1 MGGKKNTRIKYDA
14 YVIIPKNRTTTFS
27 DRLEQQ
33 AAYNAIVTNGY
44 CVDMDGVECDKI
56 VTFEDSCLPIRICMD
71 RTGKDTAD
79 DWNLGSPIQEIGF
92 DCIIRW
98 WPKKWF
104 MKPNGTLP
112 EKVLLHYGPVDIDLT
127 VINPDEEVVKDSFA
141 DTIISQDGQLVQPN
155 NSVTKDMGGED
166 IMFKKNKIKEEVTAE
181 VTTEN
186 EINTADEAVI
196 DTTKAEEEDTT
207 MPSTENAT
215 EVAATQTQPET
226 TEATP
231 KAKGFKNSKLGKG
244 VAACAIIVTAAG
256 IGLGIWKLISL
267 KKGGAEAAA
276 E

>member
-1 MGGKKNTRIKYDA
+1 MGGKKNSRIKYDA

-33 AAYNAIVTNGY
+33 MAYNAIVTNGY

-56 VTFEDSCLPIRICMD
+56 VTFEDSCLPIRICLD
-71 RTGKDTAD
+71 RTGKDIAD

-127 VINPDEEVVKDSFA
+127 VINPDEEVIKDSFA

-155 NSVTKDMGGED
+155 NSVNMGEE
-166 IMFKKNKIKEEVTAE
+166 IMFKKNKIKEVVTE

-207 MPSTENAT
+207 MPESENIT
-215 EVAATQTQPET
+215 EVAAATQSET
-226 TEATP
+226 TEA
-231 KAKGFKNSKLGKG
+231 KKGFKNPKLGKG
-244 VAACAIIVTAAG
+244 VAVCAIVATAAG
-256 IGLGIWKLISL
+256 IGFGVWKLISL
-267 KKGGAEAAA
+267 KKGGVETVAA

>member
-33 AAYNAIVTNGY
+33 MAYNAIVTNGY

-56 VTFEDSCLPIRICMD
+56 VTFEDSCLPIRICID
-71 RTGKDTAD
+71 RTGKDIAD

-127 VINPDEEVVKDSFA
+127 VINPDEEIIKDSFA
-141 DTIISQDGQLVQPN
+141 DTIISQDSQ
-155 NSVTKDMGGED
+155 
-166 IMFKKNKIKEEVTAE
+166 
-181 VTTEN
+181 
-186 EINTADEAVI
+186 
-196 DTTKAEEEDTT
+196 
-207 MPSTENAT
+207 
-215 EVAATQTQPET
+215 
-226 TEATP
+226 
-231 KAKGFKNSKLGKG
+231 
-244 VAACAIIVTAAG
+244 
-256 IGLGIWKLISL
+256 
-267 KKGGAEAAA
+267 
-276 E
+276 

>member
-1 MGGKKNTRIKYDA
+1 MGGKKNARIKYDA

-33 AAYNAIVTNGY
+33 MAYNAIVTNGY

-56 VTFEDSCLPIRICMD
+56 VTFEDSCLPIRVCMD
-71 RTGKDTAD
+71 RTGKDIAD

-92 DCIIRW
+92 DCVIRW

-112 EKVLLHYGPVDIDLT
+112 EKVLIHYGPVDIDLT
-127 VINPDEEVVKDSFA
+127 VINPDEEVIKDSFA

-155 NSVTKDMGGED
+155 NSINVGGE
-166 IMFKKNKIKEEVTAE
+166 IMFKKNRIKEEVTE
-181 VTTEN
+181 VTEN
-186 EINTADEAVI
+186 EINAAEEAVI

-207 MPSTENAT
+207 MPESENIA
-215 EVAATQTQPET
+215 VAAATQPET

-231 KAKGFKNSKLGKG
+231 KAKKGFKNSKLGKG
-244 VAACAIIVTAAG
+244 VAVCAIVATAAG
-256 IGLGIWKLISL
+256 IGFGVWKLISL

>member
-33 AAYNAIVTNGY
+33 MAYNAIVTNGY
-44 CVDMDGVECDKI
+44 CVDMDGIECDKI
-56 VTFEDSCLPIRICMD
+56 VTFEDSCLPIRICID
-71 RTGKDTAD
+71 RTGKDIAD

-127 VINPDEEVVKDSFA
+127 VINPDEEIVKDSFA
-141 DTIISQDGQLVQPN
+141 DTIISQDSQLVQPN
-155 NSVTKDMGGED
+155 NSVTKDMGGEE
-166 IMFKKNKIKEEVTAE
+166 IMFKKNRIKEEVIS
-181 VTTEN
+181 EN
-186 EINTADEAVI
+186 KINTVDEAVI
-196 DTTKAEEEDTT
+196 DTTKAEEEDTN
-207 MPSTENAT
+207 MPTSENAT
-215 EVAATQTQPET
+215 EVAATQTQSET

-231 KAKGFKNSKLGKG
+231 KVKKGFKNSKLGKG
-244 VAACAIIVTAAG
+244 VAACAIIATAAG
-256 IGLGIWKLISL
+256 IGFGIWKLISL